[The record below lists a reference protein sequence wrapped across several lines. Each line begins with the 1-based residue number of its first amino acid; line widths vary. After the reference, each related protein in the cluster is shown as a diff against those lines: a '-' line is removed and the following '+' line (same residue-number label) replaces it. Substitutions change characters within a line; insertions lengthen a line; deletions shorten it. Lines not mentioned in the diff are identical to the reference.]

1 MSQLKTLRDL
11 LLHELRDLYS
21 AENQLL
27 VALPKMTNTAHD
39 EDLQA
44 SFEEHF
50 EQTKMH
56 VERLEQIF
64 EELGETPE
72 GSFCKGM
79 QGLIEEGNKMIAEDA
94 EAAVHD
100 AGLIAAAQRI
110 EHYEIAAY
118 GTTRAF
124 ASILGEDD
132 AVDLLA
138 ETLEEEKATDEK
150 LTALAES
157 AINLEAAE
165 PKPE

>member
-11 LLHELRDLYS
+11 LIHELRDLYS
-21 AENQLL
+21 AETQLL
-27 VALPKMTNTAHD
+27 QALPKMANTAHD
-39 EDLQA
+39 EELQA

-56 VERLEQIF
+56 VDRLEQIF
-64 EELGETPE
+64 EDLGETFE
-72 GSFCKGM
+72 GDLCKGM

-118 GTTRAF
+118 GTARSF

-132 AVDLLA
+132 VVDLLA
-138 ETLEEEKATDEK
+138 ETLEEEKSTDEK

-165 PKPE
+165 PNPE